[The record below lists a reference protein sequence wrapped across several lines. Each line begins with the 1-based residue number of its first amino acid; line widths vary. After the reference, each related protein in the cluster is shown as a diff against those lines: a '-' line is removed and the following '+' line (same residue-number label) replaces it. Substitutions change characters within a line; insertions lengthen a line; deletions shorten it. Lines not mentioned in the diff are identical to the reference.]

1 MGAMTVPARLVLAS
15 TSRYRRELLARMGLP
30 VEAVAPGV
38 DEDLPPGLPVVRAA
52 ALLAERKARAV
63 ASRAGFEDA
72 LVIGSDQICLGP
84 DAQVLSKPGSLE
96 RARVQLATLA
106 GRAHRLVTAVAV
118 VRGER
123 VEVAVDVHTLHMW
136 PLGADEI
143 DRYLSHDEPFDCAGS
158 YRLEA
163 LGLALF
169 SRISADPE
177 SADETAV
184 IGLPVM
190 KTLRI
195 LRESFGW
202 TPWSVVARA
211 TG

>member
-1 MGAMTVPARLVLAS
+1 MGILVE
-15 TSRYRRELLARMGLP
+15 T
-30 VEAVAPGV
+30 VAPGV
-38 DEDLPPGLPVVRAA
+38 PEDLPVGLPVARAA

-63 ASRAGFEDA
+63 ASRPEYADA

-84 DAQVLSKPGSLE
+84 EGTILSKPVTLE
-96 RARVQLATLA
+96 RARAQLATLA
-106 GRAHRLVTAVAV
+106 GRAHRLVTAVAIV
-118 VRGER
+118 SSGAID
-123 VEVAVDVHTLHMW
+123 VAVDVHTLHMW
-136 PLGADEI
+136 PLTAEEI
-143 DRYLSHDEPFDCAGS
+143 DRYLARDQPFDCAGS

-169 SRISADPE
+169 SRVTADPE

-195 LRESFGW
+195 LRERHGW
-202 TPWSVVARA
+202 TPL
-211 TG
+211 GP

>member
-1 MGAMTVPARLVLAS
+1 MRPMSVPARLVLAS

-63 ASRAGFEDA
+63 ASRPEHVED

-84 DAQVLSKPGSLE
+84 DGRILSKPGTLD
-96 RARVQLATLA
+96 RAREQLGALA

-118 VRGER
+118 MRADR
-123 VEVAVDVHTLHMW
+123 LEVAVDVHTLHMW
-136 PLGADEI
+136 PLDADEI
-143 DRYLSHDEPFDCAGS
+143 DRYLAHDAPFDCAGS

-169 SRISADPE
+169 SRITADPE

-202 TPWSVVARA
+202 TPWPRPPSAP
-211 TG
+211 